1 MTFGEVVLLVI
12 IIILLYLLDQERKLH
27 GHPGIPI
34 LGELFDSAT
43 GVEERPPISTATTE
57 EHPPFNADELKEL
70 EKAKHK
76 KSPPPEKPECEVKSL
91 RSTKTA
97 QTESD
102 QTKSVDDLSKS
113 KPKDDNN
120 NVSQKQ
126 QTLTPLITS
135 PTASTPPPPAK
146 KYDDSSRQTRQ
157 SLYLPAPGEKS
168 PNAPPPV
175 RTPKTSTYLSVQN
188 QKSQDTPST
197 PTASTP
203 PPPAK
208 KYDDS
213 SRQTRQSLYLP
224 APGEKSPN
232 APPPARSPKTS
243 AYLSVQNPK
252 SQGAPSTP
260 TPATPSKKY
269 DDSSRQ
275 ARQSLYLPAPGEKS
289 PNVQPSKTYHLP
301 IQNEKPPSSPL
312 KKYDDS
318 SRQTRQSLYLPAP
331 GEKSPN
337 APPPARSP
345 KTSTYLSVQDKKPSN
360 PKKEK

>member
-1 MTFGEVVLLVI
+1 MTFCEVVLLGI

-27 GHPGIPI
+27 GRPGIPI

-43 GVEERPPISTATTE
+43 GVEERLPVSTATTE
-57 EHPPFNADELKEL
+57 EHPPFNAEELKEL

-102 QTKSVDDLSKS
+102 QTKSVDDGSKD
-113 KPKDDNN
+113 KPKDNNN

-126 QTLTPLITS
+126 ETLTPLITS
-135 PTASTPPPPAK
+135 PTPSTPPPPVK

-188 QKSQDTPST
+188 PKSQGAPST
-197 PTASTP
+197 PTPVTP
-203 PPPAK
+203 SK

-232 APPPARSPKTS
+232 
-243 AYLSVQNPK
+243 
-252 SQGAPSTP
+252 
-260 TPATPSKKY
+260 
-269 DDSSRQ
+269 
-275 ARQSLYLPAPGEKS
+275 
-289 PNVQPSKTYHLP
+289 VQPSKTSHLP

-360 PKKEK
+360 PKKDK

>member
-1 MTFGEVVLLVI
+1 MTFGEVVLLGI

-27 GHPGIPI
+27 GRPGIPI

-43 GVEERPPISTATTE
+43 GVEERPPISTATTAATE
-57 EHPPFNADELKEL
+57 EPFNAEELKEL

-102 QTKSVDDLSKS
+102 QTKSVDDVIKS
-113 KPKDDNN
+113 KPKDNNN

-135 PTASTPPPPAK
+135 PSTPPPPAK

-175 RTPKTSTYLSVQN
+175 RTPKTSAYLSVQN
-188 QKSQDTPST
+188 PKSHGAPST
-197 PTASTP
+197 PTPATP
-203 PPPAK
+203 SK

-232 APPPARSPKTS
+232 
-243 AYLSVQNPK
+243 
-252 SQGAPSTP
+252 
-260 TPATPSKKY
+260 
-269 DDSSRQ
+269 
-275 ARQSLYLPAPGEKS
+275 
-289 PNVQPSKTYHLP
+289 VQPSKTSHLP

-360 PKKEK
+360 PKKDK